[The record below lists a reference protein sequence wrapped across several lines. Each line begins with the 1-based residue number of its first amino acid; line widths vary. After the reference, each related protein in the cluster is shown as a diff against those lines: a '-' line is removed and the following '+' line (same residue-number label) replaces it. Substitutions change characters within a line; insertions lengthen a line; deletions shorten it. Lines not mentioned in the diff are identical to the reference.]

1 MFFAKALIKNTM
13 DEQKKT
19 EIDNQSEEMIP
30 DNTAADI
37 SSATEHDVIADLQK
51 QLDDRK
57 DLYMRALASLDNFKK
72 RAQKEREEIKTLAIC
87 SIVEDLLPVLDHFEL
102 GLQAAS
108 QSNASDIISGFQMV
122 LDQFKDVLSTYGL
135 SVIDPMNQE
144 FNPHEHDCI
153 RREFSEKNPEN
164 MIVFVMR
171 KGYKI
176 WGRLVRPAAVVVSTK
191 QAIEENE

>member
-1 MFFAKALIKNTM
+1 M

-19 EIDNQSEEMIP
+19 ETNNQSEEMIT
-30 DNTAADI
+30 DAAVDI
-37 SSATEHDVIADLQK
+37 SPATEHDVSADLQK
-51 QLDDRK
+51 QLDEQK

-72 RAQKEREEIKTLAIC
+72 RAQKEREEIKILAIC

-102 GLQAAS
+102 GLQAAN

-122 LDQFKDVLSTYGL
+122 LDQFKNVLSTYGL
-135 SVIDPMNQE
+135 SVIDPINQE

-176 WGRLVRPAAVVVSTK
+176 RDRLVRPAAVVVSTK
-191 QAIEENE
+191 QVIEENE